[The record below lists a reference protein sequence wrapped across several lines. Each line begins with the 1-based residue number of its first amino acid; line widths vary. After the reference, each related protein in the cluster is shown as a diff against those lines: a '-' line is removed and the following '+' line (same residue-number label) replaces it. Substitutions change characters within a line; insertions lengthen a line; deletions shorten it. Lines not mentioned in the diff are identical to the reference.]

1 MRISPSLSLFLST
14 VLVVAP
20 SMPAA
25 GVDLPPSGEVQE
37 IHLRVVNPDSSSPS
51 GKQSNELVTVE
62 VVDDHGSPV
71 PNASVLFRLPSEG
84 ASGVFR
90 DGSRVALV
98 YTDGQGIATIQNI
111 HWNEPGLRG
120 TIKITATNGP
130 AHAGILL
137 EPPVVVATKAV
148 PGAVAQPGAKQE
160 IASHPAALPEPVA
173 KSGATGS
180 PSVQITH
187 NPSPQL
193 SSTKSKKWLWISLAG
208 AGAVAAGMAAMGGKG
223 HTSSPTT
230 PASSTQIGS
239 PSISIGHP

>member
-25 GVDLPPSGEVQE
+25 GVDLPASGEVQE
-37 IHLRVVNPDSSSPS
+37 IHLRIVSPDSASQS
-51 GKQSNELVTVE
+51 GKQPNELVTVE

-71 PNASVLFRLPSEG
+71 PNASVLFRLPSAG
-84 ASGVFR
+84 SSGVFR

-111 HWNEPGLRG
+111 HWDEPGQRG
-120 TIKITATNGP
+120 TIKITATKGT
-130 AHAGILL
+130 AHAGILV
-137 EPPVVVATKAV
+137 EQPIVVATKAT
-148 PGAVAQPGAKQE
+148 PGLKAQPGTKPE
-160 IASHPAALPEPVA
+160 IISHPATLPEPVA

-180 PSVQITH
+180 PSVQITN

-193 SSTKSKKWLWISLAG
+193 SGSKSKKWLWISLAG
-208 AGAVAAGMAAMGGKG
+208 AGAVAAGMAAMGGKS
-223 HTSSPTT
+223 HTTSPAT
-230 PASSTQIGS
+230 PSGSPQIGS
-239 PSISIGHP
+239 PTISIGHP

>member
-25 GVDLPPSGEVQE
+25 GVDLPTSAEVQE
-37 IHLRVVNPDSSSPS
+37 IHLHVLSPDSASQS
-51 GKQSNELVTVE
+51 GKQSNELVTVK

-71 PNASVLFRLPSEG
+71 PNASVLFRLPSDG
-84 ASGVFR
+84 PSGVFR

-111 HWNEPGLRG
+111 HWDEPGQRG
-120 TIKITATNGP
+120 TIKITATKGP

-137 EPPVVVATKAV
+137 EQPVVVATKAA
-148 PGAVAQPGAKQE
+148 PGVVGQPGGKSE
-160 IASHPAALPEPVA
+160 IVSHPATLPEPVA

-180 PSVQITH
+180 PSVQVTN

-193 SSTKSKKWLWISLAG
+193 AGNKSKKWLWISLAG
-208 AGAVAAGMAAMGGKG
+208 AGAVAAGLAVMGGKG
-223 HTSSPTT
+223 HTTSPAT
-230 PASSTQIGS
+230 PSGSPQIGS
-239 PSISIGHP
+239 PTISIGHP